1 VQGLGRVFLDVLR
14 PDLVE
19 ELLALALDVDAAQ
32 MVVVEPALESREV
45 VLGARLRRVS
55 GIGRKVIVDSVGR
68 GARLLHHH
76 RGEGEDR
83 QCDDCCE
90 GEIDEGHRPSARDP
104 GPTESADQWIEEQG
118 DEQRYEEE
126 EENVTHRSGHRP
138 HQQQEDR
145 QQYELRPARD
155 LDRYRRG
162 RRHGSDGNRGTGD
175 NWKRAPQSGPRPA
188 EELGIQ
194 GNLALPIWEEPRQ
207 FDKVPRDMP
216 SSRPTRRRRV
226 ERRQAR
232 ATRRARLVALLVVL
246 AAVFIVAIALTA
258 FAGRTTA
265 PMSAI
270 VPRQSQA
277 TVAQSRP
284 TTEIVAQRGQVR
296 LQLPISQSRLTAIG
310 YHSAGDGALS
320 LQPVG
325 HQANEGLVQ
334 RVVHGIL
341 GGGGGSPK
349 WYQLA
354 GGGTSA
360 LDVGAPIG
368 SDVYAP
374 VDGTVVAIRPFILE
388 GKTYGSEIDIQPQNA
403 PSVVVAV
410 TQLVADPAL
419 TVGTPVVS
427 GATKLGRV
435 ADLAA
440 VEQQALA
447 RYTNDAGNHVTIE
460 LRTAP
465 VLATG

>member
-1 VQGLGRVFLDVLR
+1 
-14 PDLVE
+14 
-19 ELLALALDVDAAQ
+19 LALHL
-32 MVVVEPALESREV
+32 
-45 VLGARLRRVS
+45 
-55 GIGRKVIVDSVGR
+55 
-68 GARLLHHH
+68 
-76 RGEGEDR
+76 
-83 QCDDCCE
+83 
-90 GEIDEGHRPSARDP
+90 
-104 GPTESADQWIEEQG
+104 
-118 DEQRYEEE
+118 
-126 EENVTHRSGHRP
+126 
-138 HQQQEDR
+138 
-145 QQYELRPARD
+145 
-155 LDRYRRG
+155 
-162 RRHGSDGNRGTGD
+162 
-175 NWKRAPQSGPRPA
+175 
-188 EELGIQ
+188 
-194 GNLALPIWEEPRQ
+194 WEEPRQ

-216 SSRPTRRRRV
+216 SSRPNRRRRV

-232 ATRRARLVALLVVL
+232 AVRRARLVGLLVVL
-246 AAVFIVAIALTA
+246 AAVFLVAIGLTA
-258 FAGRTTA
+258 FAGHTTA

-334 RVVHGIL
+334 RVVHGIF

-360 LDVGAPIG
+360 LDVGAPVG
-368 SDVYAP
+368 SDVYSP
-374 VDGTVVAIRPFILE
+374 VDGNVVAIRPFVVE
-388 GKTYGSEIDIQPQNA
+388 GKIYGSEIDIQPQNA
-403 PSVVVAV
+403 PSVVAAV

-435 ADLAA
+435 ADLAV
-440 VEQQALA
+440 VERQALA
-447 RYTNDAGNHVTIE
+447 RYTNDAGNHVTIQ
-460 LRTAP
+460 LRAAP
-465 VLATG
+465 ILATG